1 MAVEF
6 QVVKMMNDDDVVE
19 YRRKVVDWLIMR
31 LGEPTFE
38 HENERMVLSSE
49 TQSEK
54 WSVSACPIMGKYHN
68 WSMHY
73 FITIDDDVIAVE
85 FALVKDSL

>member
-19 YRRKVVDWLIMR
+19 FRRKVIDWLVER

-38 HENERMVLSSE
+38 HENEQMVLSSE
-49 TQSEK
+49 TQGEK
-54 WSVSACPIMGKYHN
+54 WSVSACPIMGKFHN
-68 WSMHY
+68 WAMHY
-73 FITIDDDVIAVE
+73 FIKIDDDVIAVE
-85 FALVKDSL
+85 FALVKDAL

>member
-6 QVVKMMNDDDVVE
+6 QVIKMMNDDDVVE
-19 YRRKVVDWLIMR
+19 YRRKVINWLIER
-31 LGEPTFE
+31 LGEQTFE
-38 HENERMVLSSE
+38 YDTEQMVLSSE
-49 TQSEK
+49 NRGDK

-73 FITIDDDVIAVE
+73 TITIDDDIIAVE
-85 FALVKDSL
+85 FALVKDAL